1 MDINYKQLR
10 GASGLKTKG
19 RELLRGH
26 TRILLLVNVLLV
38 VLLIGAGCTGALGRG
53 IAQGWAGG
61 VVVDDTIIVGSR
73 GGKIMALD
81 AADGTIQGDP
91 VVLTAKLPSGGL
103 GCAGGGTT
111 GVAIYSSPVIS
122 GDLVYVG
129 AYDGKVYAFA
139 FDGGQLRVEPRWVY
153 PRQDDL
159 GGAVIGG
166 LVIADNT
173 IYLASA
179 DGTVYAL
186 DAVEGY
192 KVWSHATGEQIWS
205 TPAVEGDTLFIGS
218 FDKNLYALDVA
229 DGSQKWAFETQGAIT
244 STPLV
249 DEDTVYFGSFGRRF
263 YALDIASGEEV
274 WRFPADDSDEN
285 KPKNWFWAAP
295 LASNGTIYAP
305 NMDGRVYALDAETGA
320 LVNQFDLGGP
330 IVSSPVII
338 ELVTEEEEVYSLII
352 VATQEGEVY
361 SLNTVSNEQE
371 LLASLGEK
379 VQAPLF
385 ASDGTVYIHTFED
398 NLHAIDVETGGV
410 RKFSLATD
418 TSE

>member
-1 MDINYKQLR
+1 MDISYKQTH
-10 GASGLKTKG
+10 GASGLKTMG
-19 RELLRGH
+19 RELLRG
-26 TRILLLVNVLLV
+26 RNKVLLLANMLLV
-38 VLLIGAGCTGALGRG
+38 VVFIGAGCTGALGRG

-81 AADGTIQGDP
+81 AADGTIQGEP
-91 VVLTAKLPSGGL
+91 IELTAEQPSGGF
-103 GCAGGGTT
+103 GCGGGGTT

-122 GDLVYVG
+122 GELVYVG

-139 FDGGQLRVEPRWVY
+139 FDGEQLRVEPRWVY
-153 PRQDDL
+153 PRQGDL
-159 GGAVIGG
+159 GGVVIGG
-166 LVIADNT
+166 LVIVDNI

-179 DGTVYAL
+179 NGTVYAL

-192 KVWSHATGEQIWS
+192 EEWKYDTGGQIWS

-218 FDKNLYALDVA
+218 FDKKLYALDIA
-229 DGSQKWAFETQGAIT
+229 DGSQRWAFETQGAIT
-244 STPLV
+244 ATPV
-249 DEDTVYFGSFGRRF
+249 VNEDKVYFGTFGRRF
-263 YALDIASGEEV
+263 YAVDITSGEEV

-285 KPKNWFWAAP
+285 KPQNWFWAEP

-305 NMDGRVYALDAETGA
+305 NMDGKVYALDAETGA
-320 LVNQFDLGGP
+320 LVNQFDLGGQ

-338 ELVTEEEEVYSLII
+338 ELVTDEEEVYSLII
-352 VATQEGEVY
+352 VATQEGKVY
-361 SLNTVSNEQE
+361 SLNTMNNEQK
-371 LLASLGEK
+371 LLANLGEK

-385 ASDGTVYIHTFED
+385 ASDGIVYIHTFED

-410 RKFSLATD
+410 REFSLATD

>member
-1 MDINYKQLR
+1 M
-10 GASGLKTKG
+10 KTVS

-26 TRILLLVNVLLV
+26 NRILLLVNMLLL
-38 VLLIGAGCTGALGRG
+38 VLLIGAGCTGMGRG

-61 VVVDDTIIVGSR
+61 IVVDDTIIVGSR

-81 AADGTIQGDP
+81 AADGTIQGNP
-91 VVLTAKLPSGGL
+91 VELTAELSSGGL
-103 GCAGGGTT
+103 GCTPGGTT
-111 GVAIYSSPVIS
+111 GVAIYSSPIIN

-129 AYDGKVYAFA
+129 AYDGKVYAFS
-139 FDGGQLRVEPRWVY
+139 FDGEQLRVEPRWVY
-153 PRQDDL
+153 PRQGDL

-166 LVIADNT
+166 LVIADNI

-179 DGTVYAL
+179 DGTIYAL

-218 FDKNLYALDVA
+218 FDKKLYALDTS
-229 DGSQKWAFETQGAIT
+229 DGSQRWAFETQGAIT

-249 DEDTVYFGSFGRRF
+249 DEDKVYFGTFGRRF
-263 YALDIASGEEV
+263 YALDIVSGEEV
-274 WRFPADDSDEN
+274 WRFPADDSDED
-285 KPKNWFWAAP
+285 KPKNWFWAKP
-295 LASNGTIYAP
+295 LVSNGTIYAP
-305 NMDGRVYALDAETGA
+305 NMDGKVYALDAETGTM
-320 LVNQFDLGGP
+320 VNQFDLGGQ
-330 IVSSPVII
+330 IVSSPVMIDI
-338 ELVTEEEEVYSLII
+338 VTEEEEVYSLIV

-361 SLNTVSNEQE
+361 SLNTASNEQK

-385 ASDGTVYIHTFED
+385 ASDGIVYIHTFED

-410 RKFSLATD
+410 REFSLATD